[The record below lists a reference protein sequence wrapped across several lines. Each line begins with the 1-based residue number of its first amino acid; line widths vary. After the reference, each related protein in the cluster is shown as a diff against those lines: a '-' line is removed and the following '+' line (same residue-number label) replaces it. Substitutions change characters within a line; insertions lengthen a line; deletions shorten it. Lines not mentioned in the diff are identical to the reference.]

1 MKKSSYELYTTTKEA
16 WDAMYRSL
24 QTAEHSIFWELYMF
38 VDDEVGRPFFD
49 LLEAKARAGV
59 VVRLIVDSLGS
70 FWLSQQRIK
79 RLRNS
84 GVDIILFHERR
95 HKYRGFWRRLWSRTH
110 RKVLVIDES
119 VAFVGGVNIRKD
131 MSDWQDVMVRFEGD
145 AVAPLLRYF
154 ARSYIIA
161 GGDKKQVRA
170 LKRFRVTLHPFRDI
184 RAIFDEPLR
193 KKSYAKKTYV
203 KALKKAK
210 KRVVFFSPYYVPDRE
225 FIAELYNARRR
236 GVRVDIL
243 LPLRSDLRLLTYVAY
258 GYIALMEKIGV
269 HVHLTPKQ
277 FHGKGVVVDDE
288 WAMVGSSNIDQ
299 TSFRDNYEA
308 NVSIHNKRIVSRLRR
323 AIDAWLRESISG
335 VEHTKKHDGWFHRAK
350 TRIATWLYHL
360 WYR

>member
-1 MKKSSYELYTTTKEA
+1 MKKSSYELYSTTKDA
-16 WDAMYRSL
+16 WAAMY
-24 QTAEHSIFWELYMF
+24 QTIQSAQRSIFWEVYMF
-38 VDDEVGRPFFD
+38 VDDDAGRPFFD
-49 LLEAKARAGV
+49 LLEKKAAAGV

-79 RLRNS
+79 QLRAS
-84 GVDIILFHERR
+84 GVDVILFHERKK
-95 HKYRGFWRRLWSRTH
+95 KYRGFWQRLWARTH
-110 RKVLVIDES
+110 RKVLIVDEQIG
-119 VAFVGGVNIRKD
+119 FVGGVNIRKD
-131 MSDWQDVMVRFEGD
+131 MHDWQDIMVRFEGD

-161 GGDKKQVRA
+161 GGDKKHVRV
-170 LKRFRVTLHPFRDI
+170 LRRFRVTLHPFRDI

-193 KKSYAKKTYV
+193 KKSYAKETYV

-225 FIAELYNARRR
+225 FLAGLYDARRR

-269 HVHLTPKQ
+269 NVHLTPRQ

-308 NVSIHNKRIVSRLRR
+308 NISIHDKRFVSRLRR
-323 AIDAWLRESISG
+323 IIDGWLSEAKLSHI
-335 VEHTKKHDGWFHRAK
+335 HTKKHDGVLHRAK